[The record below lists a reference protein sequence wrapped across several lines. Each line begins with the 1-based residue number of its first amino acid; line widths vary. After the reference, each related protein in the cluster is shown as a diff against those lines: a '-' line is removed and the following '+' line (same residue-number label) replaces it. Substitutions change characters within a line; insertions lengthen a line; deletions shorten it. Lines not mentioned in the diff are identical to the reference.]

1 MPGKNPMVA
10 GGNGPPPFGGA
21 SFFKDLAPKD
31 GLLVGVEVV
40 IGRPYADELIL
51 SVLPLYRAGKVGEF
65 GKQFGTAA
73 DGPITLKAKAEY
85 AVGGITAKAR
95 NVCDGFSLT
104 F

>member
-51 SVLPLYRAGKVGEF
+51 SVLPL
-65 GKQFGTAA
+65 
-73 DGPITLKAKAEY
+73 
-85 AVGGITAKAR
+85 
-95 NVCDGFSLT
+95 
-104 F
+104 